1 MNTAFDTVST
11 KPKINI
17 LLSSKVHIIL
27 HSKIKQKEIRKT
39 INKYTNTC
47 VGRALTVSLSYKR
60 N

>member
-27 HSKIKQKEIRKT
+27 HSKIKQKEIRKL
-39 INKYTNTC
+39 INKYINTQIC
-47 VGRALTVSLSYKR
+47 VSEDL
-60 N
+60 